1 MSAGERS
8 TQPDML
14 TDENPNPVLSASR
27 DGQVVYRNQ
36 AARGVLAG
44 QGYTV
49 TVPDEWLPVLGKAFE
64 SGGVVEVEWHAG
76 VRTYACKFVPADDG
90 ERADI
95 YCTDIT
101 RTSRRR
107 APCAERS
114 PLPYGRRGSVE
125 GVILQDRAGVI
136 RASNASAERILGL
149 TLDQMMARV
158 PIDPRWR
165 TIRETARPHR
175 AIRS

>member
-95 YCTDIT
+95 YCDISAQQT
-101 RTSRRR
+101 AR
-107 APCAERS
+107 ALQS
-114 PLPYGRRGSVE
+114 DPLPYGRRVLCPKGSSCRT
-125 GVILQDRAGVI
+125 GG
-136 RASNASAERILGL
+136 SSAPATQRRIL
-149 TLDQMMARV
+149 
-158 PIDPRWR
+158 
-165 TIRETARPHR
+165 IRRP
-175 AIRS
+175 

>member
-64 SGGVVEVEWHAG
+64 SGGGGRGRVA
-76 VRTYACKFVPADDG
+76 
-90 ERADI
+90 
-95 YCTDIT
+95 
-101 RTSRRR
+101 
-107 APCAERS
+107 
-114 PLPYGRRGSVE
+114 RRGAYLC
-125 GVILQDRAGVI
+125 LQVRA
-136 RASNASAERILGL
+136 R
-149 TLDQMMARV
+149 
-158 PIDPRWR
+158 
-165 TIRETARPHR
+165 
-175 AIRS
+175 